1 MTADGRIE
9 IMIASSVYGY
19 EDQINQI
26 CGIFEQMGYQPI
38 SSHYKTMLVDPALS
52 NMQNCLNAVESC
64 DIFLGII
71 RPFYGSGV
79 IDQTSITHEEMKK
92 AIELK
97 KPHWFIAHRDIRV
110 ARTLL
115 KQYRFNADHTRNN
128 DFVYRS
134 TNILDDIRVVD
145 MYEDTIQNDIPVEE
159 RVGHWTDEFFDIND
173 IIKVVQTQFADTG
186 RILQIIEKMKAL

>member
-1 MTADGRIE
+1 MTADGKIE

-38 SSHYKTMLVDPALS
+38 SSHYKTMLVNPALS
-52 NMQNCLNAVESC
+52 NMQNCLNAVDGC
-64 DIFLGII
+64 DIFFGIL
-71 RPFYGSGV
+71 RPVYGSGV
-79 IDQTSITHEEMKK
+79 IGATSITHEEMKR
-92 AIELK
+92 AITLK

-115 KQYRFNADHTRNN
+115 KQFRFNEDKTKNAG
-128 DFVYRS
+128 FKYKS
-134 TNILDDIRVVD
+134 TKILDDIRVID
-145 MYEDTIQNDIPVEE
+145 MYEDTIQNDIDPEE

-173 IIKVVQTQFADTG
+173 IIKVIQTQFADTD

>member
-1 MTADGRIE
+1 MTADGKIE

-26 CGIFEQMGYQPI
+26 CGLFEQMGYQPI
-38 SSHYKTMLVDPALS
+38 SSHYKTMLVDPGLS
-52 NMQNCLNAVESC
+52 NMENCLNAVESC
-64 DIFLGII
+64 DAFFGIL

-79 IDQTSITHEEMKK
+79 IAETSITHEEMKR
-92 AIELK
+92 AIALK

-115 KQYRFNADHTRNN
+115 KQYRYNADKSKKEGFKYKPTK
-128 DFVYRS
+128 
-134 TNILDDIRVVD
+134 ILDDIRVID

-159 RVGHWTDEFFDIND
+159 RIGHWTDEFFDIND
-173 IIKVVQTQFADTG
+173 IIKVVQTQFADTD